1 MPKDVVA
8 YLKAS
13 AIVTSLANFC
23 DVYKHNSLICR
34 GLMDQEEQLSEVL
47 TDKNVRT

>member
-8 YLKAS
+8 WPIFA
-13 AIVTSLANFC
+13 TF
-23 DVYKHNSLICR
+23 YKHNSLICR
-34 GLMDQEEQLSEVL
+34 VLMDQEEQLSEVL